1 MNPWDQFTGANAGYV
16 YELFE
21 RYQRDPS
28 SVDEATRRAFA
39 TWTPADPTEPRPSL
53 PTDLSTVAPAGA
65 KVEAAVGREGGPSD
79 LSDNAKAAI
88 AAFTLAESIRRFG
101 HLAARVDPLGF
112 HDPIGDPSLAA
123 ASHGLTTDTLKKLP
137 ASIVSGPTAAGTANA
152 FEAIARLRDIYCST
166 TGHDHNQVFVPDE
179 RVWLRHAVESGQ
191 FRPPADPINGVELLD
206 RITEVETF
214 ERFLQ
219 RTFPGKTR
227 FSIEGLDMMVPII
240 DEIIHDAAEGGVQH
254 VMIAMAHRG
263 RLNVLAHILQK
274 PYTQIL
280 AEFKD
285 PVLKDRL
292 RVDLGWMGDVKYH
305 AGARIEARPEGLPR
319 QVTISMPPNPS
330 HLEAVD
336 PVLNGMARA
345 AATSVDKPGPAVVDK
360 GKVLAILIHGDSA
373 FPGQGVVAETLNL
386 SRLEGYDVGGII
398 HIIANNQVGFTTD
411 PGESFSTSYASGL
424 ARGFKIPITHVNADD
439 PAACIEAARLA
450 IAYRQRF
457 KLDFLIDLVGY
468 RRYGH
473 NEGDEPAFTQPQ
485 VYQIVAGHPT
495 VREKY
500 ARALADAGQVS
511 PERADEM
518 VRERM
523 TALEQAYAAV
533 KPEQDYVPPVP
544 EVPPSGAATKAKT
557 AMPLARL
564 AELNAELLKVPDGFA
579 VHRKLERGR
588 ERRKAM
594 FTEPGERS
602 IDWAAAEELALAS
615 ILADGIAIRL
625 TGEDVERG
633 TFSHR
638 HAVYHDMAT
647 GDEHVPL
654 QRLSQAKAAFEIR
667 NSPLSEYACVGFE
680 LGYSLQEPGRLVVW
694 EAQYGDFINGAQI
707 ILDEYLT
714 SSRAK
719 WGMSPSLVLLLPHGY
734 EGQGPDHSSAR
745 LERFLNAAA
754 DTNIRVVNCTT
765 AAQYFHVL
773 RRQALLL
780 NTDPL
785 PLIVMT
791 PKSLLRHGF
800 TASTP
805 TELAE
810 GKFQRV
816 IDDPATGSASP
827 RAESRGDEMII
838 QPGKVRRLV
847 LCSGKV
853 AVDLM
858 TSEQRKS
865 NPNVAIARVEQ
876 LYPFPDT
883 AIGDVMA
890 RYPKLRE
897 VCWVQEE
904 PENMGAWE
912 FVRPLLESLIDG
924 RWPLRYIGRIRNSS
938 PSEGSSSWHA
948 ANQRAIVEQAFEAK
962 AETKELDRV
971 LSKQV

>member
-39 TWTPADPTEPRPSL
+39 TWTPTDPSESRP
-53 PTDLSTVAPAGA
+53 DLSAVAPEGA
-65 KVEAAVGREGGPSD
+65 KAD
-79 LSDNAKAAI
+79 LQAAI

-101 HLAARVDPLGF
+101 HLAARTDPLGF
-112 HDPIGDPSLAA
+112 HDPIGDPSLAP
-123 ASHGLTTDTLKKLP
+123 ASHGLTTDMLKRLP
-137 ASIVSGPTAAGTANA
+137 ASIVSGPAASGAANA
-152 FEAIARLRDIYCST
+152 FEAIARLREIYCST
-166 TGHDHNQVFVPDE
+166 TGHDYNQVFVPDE
-179 RVWLRHAVESGQ
+179 RVWLRQAVEAGQ
-191 FRPPADPINGVELLD
+191 FRPPKDPIDGAELLD
-206 RITEVETF
+206 RVTQVETF

-227 FSIEGLDMMVPII
+227 FSIEGLDMMLPIL

-285 PVLKDRL
+285 PMISKQL

-305 AGARIEARPEGLPR
+305 AGARIEARPDGLPKS
-319 QVTISMPPNPS
+319 VVILMPPNPS

-345 AATSVDKPGPAVVDK
+345 TATAVDQPGAPLVDK
-360 GKVLAILIHGDSA
+360 GKVLAILIHGDAA

-386 SRLEGYDVGGII
+386 SRLDGYDVGGII
-398 HIIANNQVGFTTD
+398 HVIANNQLGFTTD
-411 PGESFSTSYASGL
+411 PDELFSTSYASGL

-439 PAACIEAARLA
+439 AVACIEAARLA

-457 KLDFLIDLVGY
+457 KLDYLIDLVGY

-485 VYQIVAGHPT
+485 FYQTVAAHPT

-500 ARALADAGQVS
+500 AKSLIDSGQLTL
-511 PERADEM
+511 ERADGM
-518 VRERM
+518 VQQRM
-523 TALEQAYAAV
+523 AALEQAYASV
-533 KPEQDYVPPVP
+533 KPETDYVPPVP
-544 EVPPSGAATKAKT
+544 EVPPSGAAKKART
-557 AMPLARL
+557 AVPLANL
-564 AELNAELLKVPDGFA
+564 EALNAGLLRVPEGFT

-588 ERRKAM
+588 DRRKAM
-594 FTEPGERS
+594 FAAPAERT
-602 IDWAAAEELALAS
+602 IDWASAEELALAS
-615 ILADGIAIRL
+615 ILADGVAIRF

-638 HAVYHDMAT
+638 HAVVHDAVT
-647 GDEHVPL
+647 GEEHVPL

-667 NSPLSEYACVGFE
+667 NSPLSEYACLGFE
-680 LGYSLQEPGRLVVW
+680 LGYNLQEPGRLVMW
-694 EAQYGDFINGAQI
+694 EAQYGDFISGAQI

-714 SSRAK
+714 SGRAK
-719 WGMSPSLVLLLPHGY
+719 WGMAPSLVLLLPHGH

-754 DTNIRVVNCTT
+754 DTNMRIVNCTT

-780 NTDPL
+780 GTDPL
-785 PLIVMT
+785 PLVVMA
-791 PKSLLRHGF
+791 PKSLLRHPM
-800 TASTP
+800 TASAP
-805 TELAE
+805 SELAE
-810 GKFQRV
+810 GKFQLV
-816 IDDPATGSASP
+816 MDDDVASARAAT
-827 RAESRGDEMII
+827 
-838 QPGKVRRLV
+838 VRRLV

-853 AVDLM
+853 AVDLF
-858 TSEQRKS
+858 TSEQRKGAA
-865 NPNVAIARVEQ
+865 NVAIVRVEQ
-876 LYPFPDT
+876 LYPFPDE
-883 AIGDVMA
+883 AIRQVVNG
-890 RYPKLRE
+890 YPKLRE

-912 FVRPLLESLIDG
+912 FVRPLLESIVGG

-948 ANQRAIVEQAFEAK
+948 VNQRAIVTQVFEAE

-971 LSKQV
+971 LSKHV

>member
-1 MNPWDQFTGANAGYV
+1 MNPWDQFSGANAGYV

-39 TWTPADPTEPRPSL
+39 TWTPADPAPAAPAA
-53 PTDLSTVAPAGA
+53 PVAPASLQAG
-65 KVEAAVGREGGPSD
+65 
-79 LSDNAKAAI
+79 I
-88 AAFTLAESIRRFG
+88 AAFNLAESIRRFG
-101 HLAARVDPLGF
+101 HLAARLDPLGF
-112 HDPIGDPSLAA
+112 HDPIGDPSLAPQ
-123 ASHGLTTDTLKKLP
+123 SHGLTTDTLKQLP
-137 ASIVSGPTAAGTANA
+137 ASIVSGPAAAGAANA
-152 FEAIARLRDIYCST
+152 LEAIAKLRQIYCST
-166 TGHDHNQVFVPDE
+166 TGHDYNHVFVPDE
-179 RVWLRHAVESGQ
+179 RVWLRQAVESGQ
-191 FRPPADPINGVELLD
+191 FRPPNDPVDDAELLN
-206 RITEVETF
+206 RITQVETF
-214 ERFLQ
+214 ERFLH

-240 DEIIHDAAEGGVQH
+240 DEIVHDAAEGGVQH

-274 PYTQIL
+274 PYSQIL

-285 PVLKDRL
+285 PILANRL

-305 AGARIEARPEGLPR
+305 AGARVEARPDGLPK
-319 QVTISMPPNPS
+319 QVIISMPPNPS

-345 AATSVDKPGPAVVDK
+345 AATTANQPGPALVDK

-386 SRLEGYDVGGII
+386 SRLDGYDVGGII
-398 HIIANNQVGFTTD
+398 HLIANNQLGFTTD
-411 PGESFSTSYASGL
+411 PEDTFSTSYASGL

-439 PAACIEAARLA
+439 PIACIEAARLA

-457 KLDFLIDLVGY
+457 KLDYLIDLVGY
-468 RRYGH
+468 RKYGH

-485 VYQIVAGHPT
+485 IYQIVAAHPS

-500 ARALADAGQVS
+500 ARTLVDAGSLTQEQADALMQS
-511 PERADEM
+511 
-518 VRERM
+518 RM
-523 TALEQAYAAV
+523 SELESAYASV
-533 KPEQDYVPPVP
+533 KPEQDYIPPVP
-544 EVPPSGAATKAKT
+544 EVPPSGAARKART
-557 AMPLARL
+557 A
-564 AELNAELLKVPDGFA
+564 VPFETLSAINTNLMTVPEGFT

-594 FTEPGERS
+594 FASPSERS
-602 IDWAAAEELALAS
+602 IDWAAAEELAMAT
-615 ILADGIAIRL
+615 ILADGVPIRF

-638 HAVYHDMAT
+638 HAVYHDAVS
-647 GDEHVPL
+647 GEEHIPL
-654 QRLSQAKAAFEIR
+654 QTLPQARASFEVR

-680 LGYSLQEPGRLVVW
+680 LGYNLQEPDRLVMW

-714 SSRAK
+714 SGRAK
-719 WGMSPSLVLLLPHGY
+719 WGMAPSLVLLLPHGY

-754 DTNIRVVNCTT
+754 DTNMRIANCTT
-765 AAQYFHVL
+765 AAQYFHLL

-780 NTDPL
+780 KTDPL
-785 PLIVMT
+785 PLVVMT
-791 PKSLLRHGF
+791 PKSLLRHPF

-805 TELAE
+805 AELAE
-810 GKFQRV
+810 GSFLSV
-816 IDDPATGSASP
+816 IDDPSTGSGSP
-827 RAESRGDEMII
+827 RAKSSGDETAAA
-838 QPGKVRRLV
+838 QAAKVRRV
-847 LCSGKV
+847 ALCSGKV
-853 AVDLM
+853 AVDLL
-858 TSEQRKS
+858 TSDARKG
-865 NPNVAIARVEQ
+865 NPNVAVVRVEQ
-876 LYPFPDT
+876 LYPFPDE
-883 AIGDVMA
+883 AIRAVID

-912 FVRPLLESLIDG
+912 FARPLLESIVDG
-924 RWPLRYIGRIRNSS
+924 KHPLRYIGRSRNSS

-948 ANQRAIVEQAFEAK
+948 ANQRAIVDQVFEAK
-962 AETKELDRV
+962 TESRELDRV
-971 LSKQV
+971 LSKQI

>member
-21 RYQRDPS
+21 RYQQDPS
-28 SVDEATRRAFA
+28 SVDEATRAAFA
-39 TWTPADPTEPRPSL
+39 NWTPSDPAPV
-53 PTDLSTVAPAGA
+53 LSNAPAAAGA
-65 KVEAAVGREGGPSD
+65 HD
-79 LSDNAKAAI
+79 LQAGI
-88 AAFTLAESIRRFG
+88 AAFNLAESIRRFG
-101 HLAARVDPLGF
+101 HLAAQLDPLGF
-112 HDPIGDPSLAA
+112 HDPIGDPSLQPQ
-123 ASHGLTTDTLKKLP
+123 SHGLTSDALKRLP
-137 ASIVSGPTAAGTANA
+137 ASIVSGPAAQGAASA
-152 FEAIARLRDIYCST
+152 FDAIAKLREIYCST
-166 TGHDHNQVFVPDE
+166 TGHDYNHVFVPDE
-179 RVWLRHAVESGQ
+179 RVWLRQAVESGQ
-191 FRPPADPINGVELLD
+191 FRPPKDPIDGRELLE

-214 ERFLQ
+214 ERFLH

-227 FSIEGLDMMVPII
+227 FSIEGLDMMVPIL

-263 RLNVLAHILQK
+263 RLNVLAHVLQK

-285 PVLKDRL
+285 PILKL
-292 RVDLGWMGDVKYH
+292 RVDLGFMGDVKYH
-305 AGARIEARPEGLPR
+305 AGARIEAQPDGLPK
-319 QVTISMPPNPS
+319 QVVISMPPNPS

-336 PVLNGMARA
+336 PLLNGMARA
-345 AATSVDKPGPAVVDK
+345 AATTADKPGAPLVDK
-360 GKVLAILIHGDSA
+360 GKVLAILIHGDAA

-386 SRLEGYDVGGII
+386 SRLDGYDVGGII
-398 HIIANNQVGFTTD
+398 HIIANNQLGFTTD
-411 PGESFSTSYASGL
+411 PEESYSTSYASGL

-439 PAACIEAARLA
+439 PVACIEAARLA

-457 KLDFLIDLVGY
+457 KLDYLIDLVGY
-468 RRYGH
+468 RKYGH

-485 VYQIVAGHPT
+485 VYQIVSAHPT

-500 ARALADAGQVS
+500 ARTLSESGAVSREDAEAMVQARMAD
-511 PERADEM
+511 
-518 VRERM
+518 
-523 TALEQAYAAV
+523 LEKAYASF
-533 KPEQDYVPPVP
+533 KPETDFIPPVP
-544 EVPPSGAATKAKT
+544 EVPPSGAATKAHT
-557 AMPLARL
+557 AVPLSTLQEINDDLMR
-564 AELNAELLKVPDGFA
+564 VPEGFT

-588 ERRKAM
+588 ERRKGIFASP
-594 FTEPGERS
+594 TERS
-602 IDWAAAEELALAS
+602 IDWATAEELALAT
-615 ILADGIAIRL
+615 IVADGIPIRL

-638 HAVYHDMAT
+638 HAVYHDAVT

-654 QRLSQAKAAFEIR
+654 QKLARARASFEVR

-680 LGYSLQEPGRLVVW
+680 LGYNLQEPGRLVLW

-714 SSRAK
+714 SGRAK
-719 WGMSPSLVLLLPHGY
+719 WGMAPSLVLLLPHGY

-754 DTNIRVVNCTT
+754 DTNMRIANCTT
-765 AAQYFHVL
+765 AAQYFHLL

-780 NTDPL
+780 TTDPL
-785 PLIVMT
+785 PLVVMT
-791 PKSLLRHGF
+791 PKSLLRHPF

-805 TELAE
+805 NELAE
-810 GKFQRV
+810 GKFLRV
-816 IDDPATGSASP
+816 IDDVDAA
-827 RAESRGDEMII
+827 A
-838 QPGKVRRLV
+838 QAAKVRRLV

-853 AVDLM
+853 AVDLL
-858 TSEQRKS
+858 TSERRKD
-865 NPNVAIARVEQ
+865 NPNVAVVRVEQ
-876 LYPFPDT
+876 VYPFPADL
-883 AIGDVMA
+883 IRDVME
-890 RYPKLRE
+890 RYSNLRE

-912 FVRPLLESLIDG
+912 FARPLLEPLIDG
-924 RWPLRYIGRIRNSS
+924 RWPLRYIGRSRNSS

-948 ANQRAIVEQAFEAK
+948 ANQRAIVDQVFEAK
-962 AETKELDRV
+962 TESRELDRV

>member
-39 TWTPADPTEPRPSL
+39 TWTPTDPSPAQSAG
-53 PTDLSTVAPAGA
+53 LSAGA
-65 KVEAAVGREGGPSD
+65 VAEADAPDFRS
-79 LSDNAKAAI
+79 SI

-101 HLAARVDPLGF
+101 HLAARLDPLGF
-112 HDPIGDPSLAA
+112 HDPIGDPSLQPE
-123 ASHGLTTDTLKKLP
+123 SHGLTTGALKRLP
-137 ASIVSGPTAAGTANA
+137 ASIVSGPAAQDAANA
-152 FEAIARLRDIYCST
+152 FDAIGKLRDIYCST
-166 TGHDHNQVFVPDE
+166 TGHDYNHVFVPDE
-179 RVWLRHAVESGQ
+179 RVWLRQAVESGQ
-191 FRPPADPINGVELLD
+191 FRPPKDPIDGRELLE
-206 RITEVETF
+206 RITQIETF
-214 ERFLQ
+214 ERFLH

-227 FSIEGLDMMVPII
+227 FSIEGLDMMVPVL

-285 PVLKDRL
+285 PVLSKRL

-305 AGARIEARPEGLPR
+305 AGARVVAQPEGLPK
-319 QVTISMPPNPS
+319 QVVISMPPNPS

-345 AATSVDKPGPAVVDK
+345 AATTAEQPGPPIVDK
-360 GKVLAILIHGDSA
+360 GKVLAILIHGDAA

-398 HIIANNQVGFTTD
+398 HVIANNQLGFTTD
-411 PGESFSTSYASGL
+411 PDDAFSTSYASGL

-439 PAACIEAARLA
+439 PEACIEAARLA
-450 IAYRQRF
+450 IAYRHRF
-457 KLDFLIDLVGY
+457 KLDYVIDLVGY

-485 VYQIVAGHPT
+485 VYQIVAAHPT

-500 ARALADAGQVS
+500 AAALAEKGDLT
-511 PERADEM
+511 RDEAEAM
-518 VRERM
+518 VQTRM
-523 TALEQAYAAV
+523 TALEQAYASV

-544 EVPPSGAATKAKT
+544 DVPPSGAAQKVRT
-557 AMPLARL
+557 AVPL
-564 AELNAELLKVPDGFA
+564 ELLREINADLLRLPEGFT

-594 FTEPGERS
+594 FNSPSERT
-602 IDWAAAEELALAS
+602 IDWAAAEELALAT
-615 ILADGIAIRL
+615 IVADAVAVRL
-625 TGEDVERG
+625 TGEDVKRG

-638 HAVYHDMAT
+638 HAAYFDAVT
-647 GDEHVPL
+647 GEEHVPL
-654 QRLSQAKAAFEIR
+654 QTLSRATASFEIH

-680 LGYSLQEPGRLVVW
+680 LGYTLQEPARLVLW

-714 SSRAK
+714 SGRAK

-745 LERFLNAAA
+745 LERFLNSAA
-754 DTNIRVVNCTT
+754 DTNMRIVNCTT
-765 AAQYFHVL
+765 AAQYFHLL
-773 RRQALLL
+773 RRQGLLL
-780 NTDPL
+780 QTDPL
-785 PLIVMT
+785 PLVVMT
-791 PKSLLRHGF
+791 PKSLLRHPF

-805 TELAE
+805 AELAE
-810 GKFQRV
+810 GKFMRV
-816 IDDPATGSASP
+816 IDDAETAAQPA
-827 RAESRGDEMII
+827 
-838 QPGKVRRLV
+838 KVRRLV

-853 AVDLM
+853 AVDLF
-858 TSEQRKS
+858 TSEPRKD
-865 NPNVAIARVEQ
+865 NPHVAVVRLEQ
-876 LYPFPDT
+876 LYPFPADL
-883 AIGDVMA
+883 IKEVLE
-890 RYPKLRE
+890 RYDNVRE

-904 PENMGAWE
+904 PENMGGWE
-912 FVRPLLESLIDG
+912 FVRPEIESLIDG
-924 RWPLRYIGRIRNSS
+924 RWPLRYIGRSRNSS

-948 ANQRAIVEQAFEAK
+948 ANQRAIVDQVFEAK
-962 AETKELDRV
+962 AETRELDRV

>member
-39 TWTPADPTEPRPSL
+39 TWTPTDPIAPSR
-53 PTDLSTVAPAGA
+53 SAEAPAGR
-65 KVEAAVGREGGPSD
+65 GGGPQD
-79 LSDNAKAAI
+79 LQAGI
-88 AAFTLAESIRRFG
+88 ATFNLAECIRRFG
-101 HLAARVDPLGF
+101 HLAARLDPLGF
-112 HDPIGDPSLAA
+112 HDPIGDPSLAPQ
-123 ASHGLTTDTLKKLP
+123 SHGLTTETLSRLP
-137 ASIVSGPTAAGTANA
+137 ASIVSGPAAAGAANA
-152 FEAIARLRDIYCST
+152 FDAIARLRQIYCST
-166 TGHDHNQVFVPDE
+166 TGHDYNQVFVPDE
-179 RVWLRHAVESGQ
+179 RVWLRQAVESGQ
-191 FRPPADPINGVELLD
+191 FRPPHDPINSAELLD
-206 RITEVETF
+206 RITQVETF
-214 ERFLQ
+214 ERFLH

-227 FSIEGLDMMVPII
+227 FSIEGLDMMVPIL

-263 RLNVLAHILQK
+263 RLNVLAHILNK
-274 PYTQIL
+274 PHAQVL

-285 PVLKDRL
+285 PVLWNRL

-305 AGARIEARPEGLPR
+305 AGARLEAQPGGSPK
-319 QVTISMPPNPS
+319 QVIISMPPNPS
-330 HLEAVD
+330 HLETVD

-345 AATSVDKPGPAVVDK
+345 AATSADRPGAPIVDK
-360 GKVLAILIHGDSA
+360 GRVLGILIHGDAA
-373 FPGQGVVAETLNL
+373 FPGQGIVAETLNL
-386 SRLEGYDVGGII
+386 SRLAGYDVGGII
-398 HIIANNQVGFTTD
+398 HVIANNQLGFTTD
-411 PGESFSTSYASGL
+411 PGDSFSTSYASGL

-439 PAACIEAARLA
+439 AVACIEAARLA
-450 IAYRQRF
+450 IAYRQKF
-457 KLDFLIDLVGY
+457 KLDYLIDLVGY

-485 VYQIVAGHPT
+485 IYQIVTAHPT

-500 ARALADAGQVS
+500 AKSLIESGATSQ
-511 PERADEM
+511 ERADAL
-518 VRERM
+518 VQSRM
-523 TALEQAYAAV
+523 TGFEQAYASV
-533 KPEQDYVPPVP
+533 KPEQDFVPPVP
-544 EVPPSGAATKAKT
+544 AVPPSGAATKARTAVPIETLKT
-557 AMPLARL
+557 I
-564 AELNAELLKVPDGFA
+564 NAGLLTVPEGFS

-588 ERRKAM
+588 ERRKTM
-594 FTEPGERS
+594 FASSSERS
-602 IDWAAAEELALAS
+602 IDWAAAEELALAT
-615 ILADGIAIRL
+615 ILADGIAVRF

-638 HAVYHDMAT
+638 HAVYHDAVSGDRHIPLAT
-647 GDEHVPL
+647 FA
-654 QRLSQAKAAFEIR
+654 QARASFEIR

-680 LGYSLQEPGRLVVW
+680 LGYNLQEPSRLVLW

-714 SSRAK
+714 SGRAK
-719 WGMSPSLVLLLPHGY
+719 WGLAPSLVLLLPHGY

-754 DTNIRVVNCTT
+754 DTNMRIANCTT
-765 AAQYFHVL
+765 AAQYFHLL

-791 PKSLLRHGF
+791 PKSLLRHSF
-800 TASTP
+800 TASAP
-805 TELAE
+805 AELAE
-810 GKFQRV
+810 GRFQPV
-816 IDDPATGSASP
+816 IDDE
-827 RAESRGDEMII
+827 RAAA
-838 QPGKVRRLV
+838 QPERVRRLV

-853 AVDLM
+853 AVDLF
-858 TSEQRKS
+858 TSERRHDS
-865 NPNVAIARVEQ
+865 PNVAIVRVEQ
-876 LYPFPDT
+876 LYPFPDQ
-883 AIGDVMA
+883 AIREIAA
-890 RYPKLRE
+890 RYPKLGE

-912 FVRPLLESLIDG
+912 FARPLLESIVDG
-924 RWPLRYIGRIRNSS
+924 RWPLRYIGRSRNSS

-948 ANQRAIVEQAFEAK
+948 ANQRAIVDQVFAAK
-962 AETKELDRV
+962 AEAKELDRV

>member
-39 TWTPADPTEPRPSL
+39 TWPADARPDTGELRRGPTEAPS
-53 PTDLSTVAPAGA
+53 
-65 KVEAAVGREGGPSD
+65 GREGGDAVHTS
-79 LSDNAKAAI
+79 I

-101 HLAARVDPLGF
+101 HLAAQTDPLGF

-123 ASHGLTTDTLKKLP
+123 QSHGLTTDRLKQLP
-137 ASIVSGPTAAGTANA
+137 ASIVSGPAAAGAASA
-152 FEAIARLRDIYCST
+152 FEAIARLRAIYCST
-166 TGHDHNQVFVPDE
+166 TGHDYNQVFVPDE
-179 RVWLRHAVESGQ
+179 RVWLRQAVESGQ
-191 FRPPADPINGVELLD
+191 FRPPLDPINGAELLD

-214 ERFLQ
+214 ERFLH

-227 FSIEGLDMMVPII
+227 FSIEGLDLMVPII
-240 DEIIHDAAEGGVQH
+240 DEIVHDAAEGGVQH

-274 PYTQIL
+274 PYPQIL

-305 AGARIEARPEGLPR
+305 AGARVEAQPSGLPK
-319 QVTISMPPNPS
+319 QVVISMPPNPS

-345 AATSVDKPGPAVVDK
+345 AATSVDRPGPAMVDK
-360 GKVLAILIHGDSA
+360 GKVLAILIHGDAA

-386 SRLEGYDVGGII
+386 SRLDGYDVGGII

-411 PGESFSTSYASGL
+411 PDESFSTSYASGL

-439 PAACIEAARLA
+439 PVACIEAARLA

-457 KLDFLIDLVGY
+457 KLDYLIDLVGY

-473 NEGDEPAFTQPQ
+473 NEGDEPAFTQPA
-485 VYQIVAGHPT
+485 VYQIVSAHPT
-495 VREKY
+495 VREIY
-500 ARALADAGQVS
+500 ARTLVAAGQISAARV
-511 PERADEM
+511 DEM

-523 TALEQAYAAV
+523 SALEQAYAAV

-544 EVPPSGAATKAKT
+544 EVPPSGAATKVKT

-564 AELNAELLKVPDGFA
+564 DQLNSELLALPAGFT

-594 FTEPGERS
+594 FANPAERT

-615 ILADGIAIRL
+615 IVADGIAVRF

-638 HAVYHDMAT
+638 HAVYHDAVT

-654 QRLSQAKAAFEIR
+654 QKLSQARAAFEIR

-780 NTDPL
+780 ETDPL

-791 PKSLLRHGF
+791 PKSLLRHPF

-805 TELAE
+805 AELAE
-810 GKFQRV
+810 GRFQRV
-816 IDDPATGSASP
+816 IDDAMPAAQ
-827 RAESRGDEMII
+827 AA
-838 QPGKVRRLV
+838 KVRRLV

-853 AVDLM
+853 AVDVM
-858 TSEQRKS
+858 TSEQRQAS
-865 NPNVAIARVEQ
+865 PNVAIARVEQ
-876 LYPFPDT
+876 LYPFPDA
-883 AIGDVMA
+883 AISDALA

-912 FVRPLLESLIDG
+912 FVRPLLEQLVHG
-924 RWPLRYIGRIRNSS
+924 RWPLRYIGRARNSS

-948 ANQRAIVEQAFEAK
+948 INQRAIVEQAFEAK
-962 AETKELDRV
+962 AETKEPGRV

>member
-1 MNPWDQFTGANAGYV
+1 MNPWSQFSGANAGYV

-39 TWTPADPTEPRPSL
+39 TWTPDDPVAPSA
-53 PTDLSTVAPAGA
+53 PGAPGAPGAPAAPAAPGAPAAPAAPATVAAG
-65 KVEAAVGREGGPSD
+65 
-79 LSDNAKAAI
+79 I
-88 AAFTLAESIRRFG
+88 AAFNLAESIRRFG
-101 HLAARVDPLGF
+101 HLAARLDPLGF
-112 HDPIGDPSLAA
+112 HDPIGDPSLAPQ
-123 ASHGLTTDTLKKLP
+123 SHGLTTDALKQLP
-137 ASIVSGPTAAGTANA
+137 ASIVSGPAAAGAANA
-152 FEAIARLRDIYCST
+152 FEAIERLRQIYCST
-166 TGHDHNQVFVPDE
+166 TGHDYNQVFVPDE
-179 RVWLRHAVESGQ
+179 RVWLRQAVESGQ
-191 FRPPADPINGVELLD
+191 FRPPNDPIDGAELLD
-206 RITEVETF
+206 RITQVETF
-214 ERFLQ
+214 ERFLH

-227 FSIEGLDMMVPII
+227 FSIEGLDMMVPIL

-274 PYTQIL
+274 PYSQIL

-285 PVLKDRL
+285 PMLARTL

-305 AGARIEARPEGLPR
+305 AGARIEARPDGLPK
-319 QVTISMPPNPS
+319 QVIISMPPNPS

-345 AATSVDKPGPAVVDK
+345 AATTADKAGAPIVDK
-360 GKVLAILIHGDSA
+360 GKVLAILIHGDAA
-373 FPGQGVVAETLNL
+373 FPGQGIVAETLNL

-398 HIIANNQVGFTTD
+398 HVIANNQLGFTTD
-411 PGESFSTSYASGL
+411 PEDSYSTSYASGL

-439 PAACIEAARLA
+439 PVACIEAARLA

-457 KLDFLIDLVGY
+457 KLDYLIDLVGY
-468 RRYGH
+468 RKYGH

-485 VYQIVAGHPT
+485 LYQIVAAHPT
-495 VREKY
+495 VREQY
-500 ARALADAGQVS
+500 AKTLIEAGTVTTESADALVQ
-511 PERADEM
+511 A
-518 VRERM
+518 RM
-523 TALEQAYAAV
+523 TELEAAYAAV

-544 EVPPSGAATKAKT
+544 EVPPSGAARKART
-557 AMPLARL
+557 AVPFDVLTGM
-564 AELNAELLKVPDGFA
+564 NAALMTVPEGFT

-594 FTEPGERS
+594 FDSPSERS
-602 IDWAAAEELALAS
+602 IDWAAAEELAMAT
-615 ILADGIAIRL
+615 ILADGVPIRF

-638 HAVYHDMAT
+638 HAVYHDAVS
-647 GDEHVPL
+647 GQDHIPL
-654 QRLSQAKAAFEIR
+654 QALPQARASFEIR

-680 LGYSLQEPGRLVVW
+680 LGYNLQEPARLVLW

-714 SSRAK
+714 SGRAK
-719 WGMSPSLVLLLPHGY
+719 WGMAPSLVLLLPHGY

-754 DTNIRVVNCTT
+754 DTNMRIANCTT
-765 AAQYFHVL
+765 AAQYFHLL
-773 RRQALLL
+773 RRQAMLLS
-780 NTDPL
+780 TDPL
-785 PLIVMT
+785 PLVVMT
-791 PKSLLRHGF
+791 PKSLLRHPF

-805 TELAE
+805 AELAE
-810 GKFQRV
+810 GSFQAV
-816 IDDPATGSASP
+816 IDDASTSA
-827 RAESRGDEMII
+827 AA
-838 QPGKVRRLV
+838 QAAKVRRV
-847 LCSGKV
+847 AFCSGKV
-853 AVDLM
+853 AVDLL
-858 TSEQRKS
+858 TSDRRTD
-865 NPNVAIARVEQ
+865 NPNVAVVRVEQ
-876 LYPFPDT
+876 LYPFPSE
-883 AIGDVMA
+883 AIGQVID

-912 FVRPLLESLIDG
+912 FARPELETIING
-924 RWPLRYIGRIRNSS
+924 RHPLRYIGRSRNSS

-948 ANQRAIVEQAFEAK
+948 ANQRAIVDQVFEAK
-962 AETKELDRV
+962 TEARDLDRV